1 MLNALYRYAIRENL
15 VLPAGYVKKTIRAYV
30 SLGADGRF
38 LGVIPGDADKVP
50 CPDIGSMA
58 NSGEKCNVLA
68 EKRSILFPGDEK
80 QRDQYAAKRAYFQAA
95 LSEAAREEPRLTVC
109 LKAMGDET
117 VFAAVSA
124 ELDRM
129 KVDKSN
135 VLTFL
140 VDGQSVLEMPKVL
153 NWWGTFR
160 RQFQPSGAKSLC
172 LITGNP
178 AVPMTTVP
186 PISGLSVV
194 GRPSFDV
201 VSAGDDGLVL
211 KATVYVKPDVK
222 VKNYLGITAEKKSK
236 VADDADVDAEINR
249 TRERNG
255 RTLDVTDRPAQ
266 SGDSVNID
274 FDGSVDGVAFEGGK
288 AEKFDL
294 RLGSGQFIPGFE
306 DQVAGRNIGDEFD
319 VSVTFPA
326 DYHAENLAGK
336 PAVFRVKLNGIKA
349 TELPALDDEFAKD
362 VSEFDTL
369 DEYKADVRAKIQK
382 RYDQEADAAF
392 EEKLIDTILE
402 NTEADIP
409 EVMFEEETEN
419 FVRDYENRLR
429 MQGLDLNTYF
439 KYTGMNMDALKQQ
452 MRPQA
457 EKQVRLRLALE
468 AIADAENPQ
477 ISEEAVEEEYKRI
490 ADSYGITADKVK
502 ELVDR
507 DGILADLKVKAAMDL
522 VKDKAVVA
530 P

>member
-1 MLNALYRYAIRENL
+1 MGLSKTTQSEKDRNCYDLEISVDRETFDAAIQAVYQKNVKDIVVPGFRKGKAPRALIERRYGKGIFYEEAINSCIPDAYENA
-15 VLPAGYVKKTIRAYV
+15 VK
-30 SLGADGRF
+30 
-38 LGVIPGDADKVP
+38 
-50 CPDIGSMA
+50 
-58 NSGEKCNVLA
+58 E
-68 EKRSILFPGDEK
+68 
-80 QRDQYAAKRAYFQAA
+80 
-95 LSEAAREEPRLTVC
+95 
-109 LKAMGDET
+109 
-117 VFAAVSA
+117 
-124 ELDRM
+124 
-129 KVDKSN
+129 
-135 VLTFL
+135 
-140 VDGQSVLEMPKVL
+140 
-153 NWWGTFR
+153 
-160 RQFQPSGAKSLC
+160 
-172 LITGNP
+172 
-178 AVPMTTVP
+178 
-186 PISGLSVV
+186 SGLSVV

-306 DQVAGRNIGDEFD
+306 DQVAGHNIGDEFD

-507 DGILADLKVKAAMDL
+507 NGILADLKVKAAMDL